1 MVTRSVIN
9 ERYDEASNKR
19 REELAKLEGSEE
31 SIALIDRI
39 SRPSGNGPVPGDLTA
54 MQGYAAE
61 INVILV
67 KALVAQQGRIMTLE
81 ARRKK

>member
-1 MVTRSVIN
+1 
-9 ERYDEASNKR
+9 
-19 REELAKLEGSEE
+19 
-31 SIALIDRI
+31 
-39 SRPSGNGPVPGDLTA
+39 

>member
-9 ERYDEASNKR
+9 ERYDEASKKR

-31 SIALIDRI
+31 SIAWIDRI
-39 SRPSGNGPVPGDLTA
+39 SRPGGNGPVPGDLTA